1 MREVCAT
8 CPDHDVANVTATL
21 RKGSSI
27 LASAAATGVRLH
39 HVPVH
44 EPLVRE
50 GMHAEFRKAP
60 AFEGDT
66 VYFDIYANTGDHHQ
80 LPAACPKVLL
90 SDPKPKPLLVLVIRR
105 SGARHLGDCILV
117 RRRTAHSGAWHTVSL
132 LSGAGSIY
140 SHADLHLVYDLHT
153 L

>member
-66 VYFDIYANTGDHHQ
+66 VYFDIYANTGVTTTSYQQ
-80 LPAACPKVLL
+80 LAQKYLFPILNL
-90 SDPKPKPLLVLVIRR
+90 SL
-105 SGARHLGDCILV
+105 
-117 RRRTAHSGAWHTVSL
+117 
-132 LSGAGSIY
+132 Y
-140 SHADLHLVYDLHT
+140 SYS
-153 L
+153 

>member
-1 MREVCAT
+1 MCAT

-60 AFEGDT
+60 AFEGET
-66 VYFDIYANTGDHHQ
+66 VSLDIYANTGDHQ
-80 LPAACPKVLL
+80 QPTSSLPN
-90 SDPKPKPLLVLVIRR
+90 STSSI
-105 SGARHLGDCILV
+105 RHL
-117 RRRTAHSGAWHTVSL
+117 SF
-132 LSGAGSIY
+132 Y
-140 SHADLHLVYDLHT
+140 S
-153 L
+153 